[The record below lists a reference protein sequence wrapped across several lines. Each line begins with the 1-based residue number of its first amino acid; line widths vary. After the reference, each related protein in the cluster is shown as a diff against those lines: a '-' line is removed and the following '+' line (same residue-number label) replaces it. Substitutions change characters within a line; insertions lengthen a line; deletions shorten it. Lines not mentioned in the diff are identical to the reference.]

1 MADVGIFGGILMSIL
16 QKAAKQYFSEHKQP
30 DVLSMQ
36 LQFPR
41 MLYPGE
47 ASVTLRDVHVGRG
60 ASTIHATMEQD
71 GKACVLGYIK

>member
-1 MADVGIFGGILMSIL
+1 MSIL
-16 QKAAKQYFSEHKQP
+16 QQAAKVYFSDIHKQP

-47 ASVTLRDVHVGRG
+47 ASITFREVHVGRG
-60 ASTIHATMEQD
+60 ASTIHATVEQD
-71 GKACVLGYIK
+71 GDTCVLGYIK